1 MTIDWRL
8 VLFELLN
15 FGILMILLSRFLFR
29 PVRAALA
36 ARQAEREE
44 VEATVA
50 ARQAEAQS
58 LLETYQGKLARV
70 TEEGEALVAGLR
82 REAEAKAEEL
92 VEAARLDMSRDRER
106 LESDLDLIRVR
117 SLETLRDQVVALAV
131 EGAGRVVSGMAESG
145 VATSY
150 ARAGARRLF
159 EAAVVP
165 EGETVRLWTSP
176 DADLEQVLSAV
187 QEVFQDRCQIAAE
200 VDEALVGGVRFA
212 FHDFEVEASAGAT
225 LQGWLDEAARAPEVS
240 A

>member
-44 VEATVA
+44 VEAAVA